1 MAGRPPFPSAS
12 VSIVSTLLIFDYGR
26 YRYRTLRYCMTSL
39 HTIKMDTIK
48 YTLSVSRIVSR
59 YLVMLYQRSELD
71 VDNDA
76 HDDDDSH
83 DDDDERCKQ

>member
-1 MAGRPPFPSAS
+1 MYKFIRT
-12 VSIVSTLLIFDYGR
+12 IVNP
-26 YRYRTLRYCMTSL
+26 
-39 HTIKMDTIK
+39 
-48 YTLSVSRIVSR
+48 LSVSRIVST